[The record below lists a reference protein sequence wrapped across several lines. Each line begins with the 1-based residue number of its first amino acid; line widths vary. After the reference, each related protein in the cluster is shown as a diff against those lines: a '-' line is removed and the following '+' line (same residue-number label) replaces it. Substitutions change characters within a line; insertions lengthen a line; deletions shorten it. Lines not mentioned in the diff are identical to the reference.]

1 MTQRKRRLESKK
13 LYCRSIGWRSMLKE
27 EWIFVMSKNKYRERQ
42 STFIKF
48 KVYSAYF
55 VILLR
60 VQTRTLRLGLPI
72 GSQLSENSISLGPGW
87 PMGVRTNRRAIS
99 VFYTHPFRIE
109 NKLLFWEY
117 VCVSKKVLESIF
129 HFQILFSNA
138 ISIKVKD

>member
-1 MTQRKRRLESKK
+1 
-13 LYCRSIGWRSMLKE
+13 MLKE
-27 EWIFVMSKNKYRERQ
+27 EWIFVMSKKKYHARQ

-60 VQTRTLRLGLPI
+60 VQTECVYKKQIFRALCYIGRRTLRLELPI
-72 GSQLSENSISLGPGW
+72 GSQLSENSISIGSWLTHGSADKQ
-87 PMGVRTNRRAIS
+87 TRAIS
-99 VFYTHPFRIE
+99 IFYTHPFRIE
-109 NKLLFWEY
+109 NRLLVWEY

-138 ISIKVKD
+138 ISIKVKDYRH